1 MLSTF
6 IVRATFPTYEEARA
20 WRNENAPDLE
30 IMSPAPG
37 SDARKWLVG
46 FTIW

>member
-1 MLSTF
+1 MFSTF
-6 IVRATFPTYEEARA
+6 IVSATFSTYEEARA

-37 SDARKWLVG
+37 DGAREWRVG
-46 FTIW
+46 FTVW